1 MVTRG
6 VVGSDFKLGSVVVV
20 ETNKRLTSMRQIHA
34 AIDHL
39 HKAEFESAIT
49 LGSAAE
55 GILPGTRQAVSIS
68 TTAQSLPAD
77 TPGATGVNAL
87 TNWTKHGTHE
97 TATISEQD
105 AIEIVTRAASKF
117 VAVYDEQSAKMKEFS
132 EWAIERLQAD
142 KEAN

>member
-1 MVTRG
+1 MVLCDTHELDRLI
-6 VVGSDFKLGSVVVV
+6 SDYLLKCQIGSVVV
-20 ETNKRLTSMRQIHA
+20 EINRRLTSMRQIHA

-55 GILPGTRQAVSIS
+55 GILPEPDKPYLFQKIKTM
-68 TTAQSLPAD
+68 AQSLPAD

-97 TATISEQD
+97 TATISEQ
-105 AIEIVTRAASKF
+105 
-117 VAVYDEQSAKMKEFS
+117 MP
-132 EWAIERLQAD
+132 
-142 KEAN
+142 